1 MLDLV
6 LGSDFILNLS
16 LFTKLLF
23 CCSTLFC
30 ASSRLISIT
39 FLNVSAFIY
48 KLLISPKTFWVHL
61 SPCFC
66 IMASKLTNSC
76 SSYESFLF
84 DLISSFFVQVSEE
97 LIEVIL
103 HFFQILTHFFV
114 LFIFWTYVS
123 YDLFTNTFDLL
134 RYVGFHVFID
144 QVQCF
149 EVYKLDFLQNKVYP
163 FVCFFVILT
172 ILLKRDSLKFWQFV

>member
-23 CCSTLFC
+23 CCSTLFW
-30 ASSRLISIT
+30 ASSRLMSIT

-84 DLISSFFVQVSEE
+84 DLISSFLFKSARNWLKWSYISFKSWLISSFCLFSEPTSPM
-97 LIEVIL
+97 IC
-103 HFFQILTHFFV
+103 
-114 LFIFWTYVS
+114 S
-123 YDLFTNTFDLL
+123 
-134 RYVGFHVFID
+134 R
-144 QVQCF
+144 
-149 EVYKLDFLQNKVYP
+149 
-163 FVCFFVILT
+163 
-172 ILLKRDSLKFWQFV
+172 ILLTCWGTLAFMFSSIKFSALKSTNLIFSKIKCIHFYASSSS